1 MSYGLRADG
10 LVGGYSPITHPNQNP
25 DVVAA
30 GEFVAQ
36 QIFPGEVT
44 EVKVCHAE
52 QQVVAGLNY
61 K

>member
-1 MSYGLRADG
+1 MSFGLRADG
-10 LVGGYSPITHPNQNP
+10 LVGGYSPIPHPNQNP
-25 DVVAA
+25 EVVNAA
-30 GEFVAQ
+30 QYAAQ